1 LHLTP
6 TTDVGAA
13 GRRSR
18 VGSSAALISLL
29 LCGAFAIGGCGS
41 LTTVQVVRTPPVSA
55 LLSEAPRSI
64 IVERRS
70 GLVRA
75 SVAAAGNFIYVGV
88 GTYGVDRFSMFRVSP
103 TTGRVRPLPSVEQVR
118 SGAPSGSMVAWNGN
132 PCVAASDGHRPDV
145 LCFDGSRW
153 ISQQLPTGVDGW
165 AIQQLLAINSTLH
178 VLLIDPRAP
187 SHGVIASRNGTTWT
201 PYFSAPSVD
210 PDAILYLGGSAAG
223 RDGQLVIG
231 SVSSRVREV
240 FSRDWPEWTRIAQAP
255 MSGLP
260 NQNSGPVLTPSS
272 VLFSRSSIKS
282 LRWPFYVDAAPPGGQ
297 LRPATGIP
305 LSKPKTAS
313 QGRLVLARGQPWV
326 TWEEAQVARKHNA
339 LRRAFVAR
347 LDDRGHVRERHHV
360 ATFRSVIASS
370 LDIVAVGDAVY
381 ALSSHSAGAPPYRA
395 TVELTR
401 IHPR

>member
-1 LHLTP
+1 
-6 TTDVGAA
+6 VF
-13 GRRSR
+13 
-18 VGSSAALISLL
+18 V
-29 LCGAFAIGGCGS
+29 IGGCGS
-41 LTTVQVVRTPPVSA
+41 GMMARSVGTPPVSA
-55 LLSEAPRSI
+55 PRSEAPRTI
-64 IVERRS
+64 TVERRS

-75 SVAAAGNFIYVGV
+75 SVATAGNFIYVGV
-88 GTYGVDRFSMFRVSP
+88 GTYGVDRFSMFRVAP
-103 TTGRVRPLPSVEQVR
+103 TTGRIRPLPSVEQVR

-145 LCFDGSRW
+145 VCFDGNRW

-165 AIQQLLAINSTLH
+165 AIQQLLTIGSTLH
-178 VLLIDPRAP
+178 VLLIDPRMP
-187 SHGVIASRNGTTWT
+187 SHGVIAAHDGTTWT

-210 PDAILYLGGSAAG
+210 ADAILYLGGSAAG

-231 SVSSRVREV
+231 SVTSRVREV
-240 FSRDWPEWTRIAQAP
+240 FSRQGAEWARIAQAP

-272 VLFSRSSIKS
+272 VLFSRSLIKS
-282 LRWPFYVDAAPPGGQ
+282 SRWPFYVDATPPGGQ
-297 LRPATGIP
+297 LRPATRNS
-305 LSKPKTAS
+305 LSKPRTAS

-326 TWEEAQVARKHNA
+326 TWQEAQVTRRRNA
-339 LRRAFVAR
+339 LRRVFAAR
-347 LDDRGHVRERHHV
+347 LDDAGHVRERYHV

-370 LDIVAVGDAVY
+370 LDVVAVGDDVY
-381 ALSSHSAGAPPYRA
+381 ALSTHSAGAPPYQA